1 MAGDG
6 GRPLWEKVARVG
18 ERYPHLPDLLC
29 DFADWMK
36 LQWGYGM

>member
-6 GRPLWEKVARVG
+6 GMNPVG
-18 ERYPHLPDLLC
+18 EGCKGRRKIPPSPDLLC